1 MEIEPEKP
9 KTILEQFSI
18 LKEFQD
24 VFPDEISRF
33 PPERY
38 LDFTIDLIPVS
49 THISWYP
56 YHMSIP
62 KPTKPRMQLQQLLD
76 KKYIQPSMSPW
87 GAPILFV
94 KMKDDTFIM
103 CID

>member
-33 PPERY
+33 PPKRY

-49 THISWYP
+49 THIS
-56 YHMSIP
+56 
-62 KPTKPRMQLQQLLD
+62 
-76 KKYIQPSMSPW
+76 
-87 GAPILFV
+87 
-94 KMKDDTFIM
+94 
-103 CID
+103 